1 MIKNLKVS
9 KKLWLIVIPAMTALV
24 GLLALFIIRS
34 NSINQDSKR
43 VLYDELYVS
52 TASILNADRDF
63 YQAQVSEQWV
73 YLATGVTPEQKDN
86 LIADFE
92 ENAQQVSDRIL
103 AAMDNLRDNKYLFQ
117 EYVGE
122 GATMTLEQL
131 EAGFFQHYDEWKN
144 AYDLKTGKGDMA
156 FRQEAFNSARDE
168 INLMTE
174 LLDSYANYIS
184 VRNQNSV
191 TNSIIISVIVVVV
204 LIIAM
209 FIFALTILKYLKNN
223 IVKVTNNMEALAENK
238 LNFKPHDLE
247 SKDELGALALSVR
260 TMVSSLKNIVGLLQ
274 KTSQE
279 LTYSASSMKTNS
291 SEVTVSMNDIAKAIV
306 EIAESAGK
314 QANDTEKV
322 ALELENLGKVVKQN
336 SESANQ
342 LATASN
348 QIKVVTNEGLEVV
361 NRLSKITSDNE
372 TSFNEIFD
380 LINKTS
386 ESAGKIGEASSLI
399 SGIADQTNLLAL
411 NAAIEAARAGEA
423 GKGFAVVA
431 EEIRSLAE
439 QSAKSTNIIDQML
452 EDLKANVMSANAKS
466 NLVKGAVK
474 EQVESVNNTKDKY
487 LIIVDNIGSIGNE
500 VITLNQVSTEMEN
513 SRLQVNDIA
522 FSLSAIAQENAAA
535 SEETSATT
543 EEVLATMIT
552 INEIGEHVSQ
562 LSEELN
568 QLISKFE
575 LD

>member
-52 TASILNADRDF
+52 TADILNADRDF

-73 YLATGVTPEQKDN
+73 YLAPGVTPEQKDN

-452 EDLKANVMSANAKS
+452 EDLKGNVMSANAKS

-513 SRLQVNDIA
+513 SRLQVNDIS

>member
-52 TASILNADRDF
+52 TADILNADRDF

-73 YLATGVTPEQKDN
+73 YLAPGVTPEQKDN

-452 EDLKANVMSANAKS
+452 EDLKGNVMSANAKS